1 MTVSDAV
8 IPFFKLWEVLITA
21 LQFMKGRAQI
31 LFDFVMDRL
40 VTWLCRY
47 YQRDFDFPS

>member
-8 IPFFKLWEVLITA
+8 IPFVKLWEIMLGFLTFLKA
-21 LQFMKGRAQI
+21 RTQI

-47 YQRDFDFPS
+47 YQRDFDFQQ